1 MKLPN
6 GQGTVYKVK
15 GKRRKPFRV
24 RATIGWDNEGRQIFK
39 ELGYAETYLAG
50 VERLNIYHNNP
61 YMIDNENTTLKDVYE
76 LWSKSKYP
84 TICKSSVQGYVCAY
98 NYCKEIELTP
108 FSKIRVPLIQK
119 IIDKAEGK
127 LATQKKIRGLFSE
140 LYIYGMSNDIVN
152 KNYAD
157 FVILGEQVKKILR
170 VPFNDTELN
179 LLWENVDKVAFV
191 DTVLILIYTGMRINE
206 LLNMER
212 ENVHLDENY
221 MIGGSKTKAGKN
233 RLIPIHPR
241 IKPLIEKWYNNSTSK
256 YLIYN
261 NANNKIDYTNYH
273 GRSWADI
280 MEMLGF
286 NHKPHDTRHTFATRM
301 DEAGADKLSI
311 KLIMGHAIKD
321 VTDSVYTHK
330 TIDKL
335 YNAVCLLK

>member
-6 GQGTVYKVK
+6 GHGTVYKVK
-15 GKRRKPFRV
+15 GKRRKPYRV

-61 YMIDNENTTLKDVYE
+61 YMIDNEKTTLKNIYD
-76 LWSKSKYP
+76 LWSKVKFP
-84 TICKSSVQGYVCAY
+84 TLTKSSVQGYISAY
-98 NYCKEIELTP
+98 NYCKEEENVP
-108 FSKIRVPLIQK
+108 FCKIRLPLIQK
-119 IIDKAEGK
+119 IIDKADGK

-140 LYIYGMSNDIVN
+140 LYIYGMSNDIVD
-152 KNYAD
+152 KNYAN
-157 FVILGEQVKKILR
+157 FVILGEQERTIQR
-170 VPFNDTELN
+170 VPFSDNELDI
-179 LLWENVDKVAFV
+179 LWNNVNKVKFV

-206 LLNMER
+206 LLSMLR
-212 ENVHLDENY
+212 ENVHLEENY

-233 RLIPIHPR
+233 RIIPIHPR

-273 GRSWADI
+273 ARSWAEI
-280 MEMLGF
+280 MKAFNF

-301 DEAGADKLSI
+301 DDAGANKLSI

-321 VTDSVYTHK
+321 VTDGIYTHK
-330 TIDKL
+330 DINKL
-335 YNAVCLLK
+335 YEAVCLLK